1 MGETTIKIPKVRITQ
16 PQRAWIRKVLNDDE
30 IKPKK
35 QKVKVKVTKIKL
47 KASNNVKQMKLKK
60 RLYDLKY
67 YWGNKADINH
77 RQRRNYH
84 LHKIDSNTKF
94 I

>member
-1 MGETTIKIPKVRITQ
+1 MTPIKIPKVRITH

-35 QKVKVKVTKIKL
+35 EKVKVKVTTIKL
-47 KASNNVKQMKLKK
+47 KTSNNVKQMKLKK
-60 RLYDLKY
+60 RIYDLKY
-67 YWGNKADINH
+67 YWDNKADINH

-84 LHKIDSNTKF
+84 LHKIDTNTKF